1 MTIEIEKT
9 GNVRTDLGAMI
20 GTAMIIGS
28 AIGLQSNLMVQHQ
41 RTLADEV
48 RAGGTKMAQLGDDQ
62 VIGDTLMTAVTLMTG
77 LMMIP
82 DGKMVNSRVTSMLL
96 ENPMARDVSMGRD
109 ATIPMGATMLRAEG
123 MKLLVVSGNEV
134 MSVRVEVMHLEVKAD
149 EMERLVHL
157 KRSVDVVRSAHL
169 QMIPQQG
176 RTMEVDG
183 NVRKEKVTEHG
194 PTQAKTA

>member
-62 VIGDTLMTAVTLMTG
+62 VIGDTLMTAVTLMMG

-82 DGKMVNSRVTSMLL
+82 DGKMVDSRVTSMLL
-96 ENPMARDVSMGRD
+96 EDPMARGISMGRD
-109 ATIPMGATMLRAEG
+109 ATMPMGATMLRAEG
-123 MKLLVVSGNEV
+123 RKLLVVHGNEV
-134 MSVRVEVMHLEVKAD
+134 MSVHGE
-149 EMERLVHL
+149 
-157 KRSVDVVRSAHL
+157 
-169 QMIPQQG
+169 
-176 RTMEVDG
+176 
-183 NVRKEKVTEHG
+183 VTEQEVRDDLG
-194 PTQAKTA
+194 RLTEDER